1 MSSDDPYG
9 GGGGSDDDWGNPPQP
24 QQNQDNIDM
33 NYGQPLPPQGAP
45 PQQQQQHPGAP
56 QQQFQQGG
64 PVQGPTGG
72 PLQPSKPKLENDD
85 LIAIVVNLF
94 FPGVGQMM
102 LGQTVKGIVILV
114 VSVFTC
120 GGAGLLWIAV
130 IIDAYLVAMTRK
142 YRQLGDWEFFPDIN
156 KHLGSG

>member
-45 PQQQQQHPGAP
+45 PQQQHPGAP

-120 GGAGLLWIAV
+120 GGAGLLYIAV